1 MATTLGP
8 LVALRGNLLKTHQGF
23 AWPLEDSQ
31 LLVESDGAK
40 LFLVEFSSARVVQAL
55 LSLAQPAW
63 VYVAEIVREDAH
75 QYFGFSSAL
84 DRALFEEIKEI
95 KDIGP
100 KTSALVVA
108 ELGGQGLMR
117 LLQEGAWH
125 GLKIPGV
132 GPKTLDT
139 LVFGLGKRKKSLL
152 PLLDRAMS
160 TRVESK
166 KRAETPT
173 ESGASVAASVVEKIS
188 VETSWRPSLY
198 ASDALIKMFEGLGL
212 APPQAQKL
220 FDECLEAFEGFAALD
235 DKARV
240 PVMLQRWGQSRWVR
254 DAGKGI

>member
-8 LVALRGNLLKTHQGF
+8 LVALRGNLLKDHEGF
-23 AWPLEDSQ
+23 AWPLENTQ
-31 LLVESDGAK
+31 LLVESEGAR
-40 LFLVEFSSARVVQAL
+40 LYLVEFSSARVVQSL
-55 LSLAQPAW
+55 FSLAQPTW

-84 DRALFEEIKEI
+84 ERALFEEVKEI

-117 LLQEGAWH
+117 LMQEGAWH

-152 PLLDRAMS
+152 PLLDRAMHA
-160 TRVESK
+160 RVETK
-166 KRAETPT
+166 KRP
-173 ESGASVAASVVEKIS
+173 ESSSEDAVVSTTVVEKIS
-188 VETSWRPSLY
+188 VQATWRPSLY
-198 ASDALIKMFEGLGL
+198 ASDSLIKMFEGLGL
-212 APPQAQKL
+212 APPLAQKL
-220 FDECLEAFEGFAALD
+220 FEECLEAFEGFSELE
-235 DKARV
+235 DKNRV
-240 PVMLQRWGQSRWVR
+240 PLMLQRWGQSRWVR